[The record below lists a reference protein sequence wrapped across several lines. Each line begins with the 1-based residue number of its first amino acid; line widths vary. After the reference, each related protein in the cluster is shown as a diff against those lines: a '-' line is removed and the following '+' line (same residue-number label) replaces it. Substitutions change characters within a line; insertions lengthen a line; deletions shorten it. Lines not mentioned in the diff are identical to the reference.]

1 MSDHLRIALKGNG
14 KIRVSIQ
21 QGNNKDFFLEAIE
34 DWARLTSVKRAV
46 IKAEEL
52 AAAEDP
58 DRLIWE
64 TLKNLAQECHI
75 NREARVRIAALAPS
89 PNDPLTPEQ
98 LLEMDGEPVWIV
110 FAPDADGECLALWAL
125 VSVDKENEEIFLLN
139 CLGGSSA
146 YEEIGG
152 DIKAIYRR
160 KPEATA

>member
-1 MSDHLRIALKGNG
+1 MSDKLKIALKGG
-14 KIRVSIQ
+14 GVVRVSIQ

-34 DWARLTSVKRAV
+34 DWALLTKVSRAV

-58 DRLIWE
+58 DGMIWE
-64 TLKNLAQECHI
+64 TLKKECHI
-75 NREARVRIAALAPS
+75 NREVRERISALAPP

-110 FAPDADGECLALWAL
+110 FAADADGECLALWAL
-125 VSVDKENEEIFLLN
+125 VSVDKANEEIFLLN